1 MIIKI
6 KNTSPPV
13 FFVGRREESEFVI
26 ERFPDAVVYELENS
40 AIGFMMIS
48 FIARYG
54 TEEITVSSSPT
65 YSVFNGEVGVN

>member
-13 FFVGRREESEFVI
+13 FFVGRREEKEFIV
-26 ERFPDAVVYELENS
+26 ERFPDATVFELENS
-40 AIGFMMIS
+40 AIGFMMIG

-54 TEEITVSSSPT
+54 AEEITVSQTPT
-65 YSVFNGEVGVN
+65 YSVFNG